1 MLFHPMSIDPS
12 KLQREFLGHIKQQ
25 HPDVMPAEDFS
36 RSVAQDL
43 ERSEA
48 KGLTLTTP
56 ISS

>member
-36 RSVAQDL
+36 RSVAQIL
-43 ERSEA
+43 REA
-48 KGLTLTTP
+48 KLKD
-56 ISS
+56 